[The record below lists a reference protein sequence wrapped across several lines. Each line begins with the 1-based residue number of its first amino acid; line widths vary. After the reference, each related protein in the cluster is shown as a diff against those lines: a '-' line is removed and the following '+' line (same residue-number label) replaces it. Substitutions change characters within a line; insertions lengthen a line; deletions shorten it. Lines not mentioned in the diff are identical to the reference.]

1 MATFVLVPGYWLTA
15 SSWDAVSAGLTRA
28 GHEVRALTLPGTES
42 RDADRSHIRL
52 ADHVA
57 TLADAVTA
65 ATEPVVIVG
74 SSFSGTLAQIVTELH
89 PESVALTV
97 YVDALPQQL
106 DPAGS
111 GDPQGDEIAFSWDE
125 LTAREQEDLSDELR
139 AEIESIAVPFPAQ
152 VVRDGWDLSA
162 GRRHAVPALV
172 VATGFDEDQLT
183 EWRASYPEV
192 AEELD
197 AHDDLTI
204 AWLPTSHWPQ
214 LTRPDD
220 LVEILLDAI

>member
-1 MATFVLVPGYWLTA
+1 MATFVLVPGFWFTA

-28 GHEVRALTLPGTES
+28 GHDVRALTLPGTGS

-57 TLADAVTA
+57 TVEDAVTA
-65 ATEPVVIVG
+65 STEPVVLVG

-97 YVDALPQQL
+97 YVDSLPKPL
-106 DPAGS
+106 APGGS
-111 GDPQGDEIAFSWDE
+111 DQPEGDEIAFSWDE
-125 LTAREQEDLSDELR
+125 LTTREQDDLSDELR
-139 AEIESIAVPFPAQ
+139 GEIESIAIPFPAQ

-172 VATGFDEDQLT
+172 VATGFGEDQLT

-204 AWLPTSHWPQ
+204 AWL
-214 LTRPDD
+214 
-220 LVEILLDAI
+220 